1 MTGLASRLVVTA
13 AGLPIVLGAAWLGGW
28 TMLALLAVAALV
40 ALHELYRVGR
50 AFRPLVLAGYGATI
64 AALLGL
70 QLGGVTWMLGGA
82 LLALPLAFAF
92 AVFAETRQSITVSI
106 SYTVFGTVWIGL
118 GLAHLALLRD
128 IPEHGR
134 LAIFTVLLTVFATD
148 TGAYVVGRLVGRHRM
163 APAISPGKSWEG
175 FFGGAAAG
183 IFTSFVALY
192 RAEYVEIWES
202 LVLGAVVVVA
212 SVVGDLLESLVKRDV
227 GIKDT
232 GRLLGGHGG
241 MLDRDRQPAGR
252 GSRRVLLPARVR
264 ERSDP
269 SAGMGRMRSGPYES
283 SRKEVGA
290 ASHAARSFGVRGR
303 GGSSVD

>member
-92 AVFAETRQSITVSI
+92 AGFAETRQSITVSI

-202 LVLGAVVVVA
+202 LVLGAVIVVA
-212 SVVGDLLESLVKRDV
+212 SVAGDLLESLVKRDL

-241 MLDRDRQPAGR
+241 MLDRIDSLLVAGPAAFYC
-252 GSRRVLLPARVR
+252 LLAL
-264 ERSDP
+264 
-269 SAGMGRMRSGPYES
+269 
-283 SRKEVGA
+283 GA
-290 ASHAARSFGVRGR
+290 V
-303 GGSSVD
+303 

>member
-1 MTGLASRLVVTA
+1 
-13 AGLPIVLGAAWLGGW
+13 
-28 TMLALLAVAALV
+28 MLALLAVAALV

-92 AVFAETRQSITVSI
+92 AGFAETRQSITVSI

-175 FFGGAAAG
+175 FVGGAAAG

-202 LVLGAVVVVA
+202 PRPRRRRRRRVRRRRPAGVA
-212 SVVGDLLESLVKRDV
+212 RQAGPRDQ
-227 GIKDT
+227 
-232 GRLLGGHGG
+232 GHGQVARRPRRHAG
-241 MLDRDRQPAGR
+241 PHRQPAGR
-252 GSRRVLLPARVR
+252 RSRRVLLPARVGSGLTR
-264 ERSDP
+264 ARRR
-269 SAGMGRMRSGPYES
+269 AG
-283 SRKEVGA
+283 
-290 ASHAARSFGVRGR
+290 
-303 GGSSVD
+303 